1 MENDNQNQYLPP
13 LSNAEP
19 PHRWRALKAAGACAM
34 AGLLGV
40 GAYHYYPKL
49 QEQDRWVTEMPAVK
63 DSLSAFEGRMKAAEE
78 RLRTQD
84 DDRSDWGKRLDTLEG
99 KVHRSLQSSLQTARH
114 ETERLTA
121 QLRIEMERRGQ
132 VLQAR
137 LASLESDREA
147 DRARVARLEQ
157 DVNATHAEI
166 SQQSQQI
173 AQLRERTNHDLD
185 HLDQQ
190 VAGLHGDLSSQQR
203 NVELLDAR
211 TGRQRIDFEVS
222 KNHGRDV
229 APGVLLAVNRTNTDY
244 RRVDGWLWLMPDR
257 RTVWIRGQNVQQPV
271 IFYTREDPRPRE
283 LVFTHVTKDA
293 VVGYV
298 LIPSKPLSAG
308 SLAQAGSGPGAPPA
322 Q

>member
-1 MENDNQNQYLPP
+1 MQNENQHLPP

-19 PHRWRALKAAGACAM
+19 PHRWRALKAAAVCAM

-49 QEQDRWVTEMPAVK
+49 QEHNHWVTEMPAVK
-63 DSLSAFEGRMKAAEE
+63 DSLSTFEGRMKAAEE
-78 RLRTQD
+78 QLRTQD
-84 DDRSDWGKRLDTLEG
+84 GDRSTWEKRLDTLEG

-137 LASLESDREA
+137 LASLESDRET

-157 DVNATHAEI
+157 NVNATRAGMA
-166 SQQSQQI
+166 QQSQQI

-190 VAGLHGDLSSQQR
+190 VASLHGDLSHHQR
-203 NVELLDAR
+203 NLDVLETR
-211 TGRQRIDFEVS
+211 TGQQRIDFEVS
-222 KNHGRDV
+222 KNHSRDV
-229 APGVLLAVNRTNTDY
+229 APGVSLAVNRTNTAY

-298 LIPSKPLSAG
+298 LMPSKPLSVG
-308 SLAQAGSGPGAPPA
+308 LAQAGNGPGAPPA

>member
-1 MENDNQNQYLPP
+1 MQNENQHLPP
-13 LSNAEP
+13 LSSEKP
-19 PHRWRALKAAGACAM
+19 PHRWRILKAAAVCAM

-49 QEQDRWVTEMPAVK
+49 QEHDHWATEMPAVK
-63 DSLSAFEGRMKAAEE
+63 DSLSTFDGRMNAAEE
-78 RLRTQD
+78 KLRTQD
-84 DDRSDWGKRLDTLEG
+84 ADRSAWEKRLRTLED
-99 KVHRSLQSSLQTARH
+99 KLLRRVESSLQTARH

-121 QLRIEMERRGQ
+121 QLRTEMERRGQ

-147 DRARVARLEQ
+147 DQARVARLEQ
-157 DVNATHAEI
+157 NVNATRAEMA
-166 SQQSQQI
+166 QQI
-173 AQLRERTNHDLD
+173 AQLSERTNHDLD
-185 HLDQQ
+185 RLDQQ
-190 VAGLHGDLSSQQR
+190 VTSLNGDVSHQQR
-203 NVELLDAR
+203 NLDVLETR
-211 TGRQRIDFEVS
+211 TGQRRIDFEVS
-222 KNHGRDV
+222 KNHNRDV
-229 APGVLLAVNRTNTDY
+229 APGVSLAVNKTNTAY

-271 IFYTREDPRPRE
+271 IFYTRDDPRPRE

-298 LIPSKPLSAG
+298 LMPSTPLSGG
-308 SLAQAGSGPGAPPA
+308 SLAQSGNGPGAPPA